1 MPIRSMAMNPNR
13 PGVYMR
19 PDDRQTVRISD
30 LTLETVIILIFGIF
44 MFLFGL
50 LGFVIQT
57 GTLPYNPDGA
67 YGLILVLISLQIITL
82 GKSPFGTYRR
92 SWSLILLGIG
102 IAAIGTIA
110 CFIPGLIGDGVR
122 ILVGILMTAGGIALI
137 LHLIGVRAGTWV
149 CSPGI
154 LRHLAV
160 SCGLVYLME
169 ILFGIVSLIPGI
181 RPGSGTAILCTGFGI
196 SLFYLAWTL
205 TRITRLYPR
214 KIPGSVPGASG
225 TQESDRFFLFRDAT
239 LPTQIA
245 VAILLG
251 VIFILFS
258 LLLVPVGQ
266 GIFPFSR
273 DSQFGLLMVIM
284 AFQVLALGKT
294 PLGVYER
301 SLPLMLIGLAV
312 VSLGIYSCIIPGLIT
327 GWILIPLGA
336 WSIITGSAG
345 LTRLTLPYLPRTRG
359 HSGKADHTPKKL
371 RVTVALLHLV
381 TIFFGINLV
390 CSGLIPGIAI
400 PVILLF
406 LGILFLLLAH
416 TLLHLPALGKD
427 RINRIS

>member
-1 MPIRSMAMNPNR
+1 MK
-13 PGVYMR
+13 
-19 PDDRQTVRISD
+19 PDGRQTVRFSD

-44 MFLFGL
+44 MTLFGL
-50 LGFVIQT
+50 LGPVIQA

-67 YGLILVLISLQIITL
+67 YGLVLVLISLQIITL

-92 SWSLILLGIG
+92 SWSLILLGIS

-110 CFIPGLIGDGVR
+110 CFIPGFIGDGVR
-122 ILVGILMTAGGIALI
+122 ILVGILMTAGGVALI
-137 LHLIGVRAGTWV
+137 LHLIGIRAGTWV
-149 CSPGI
+149 RSPGI

-160 SCGLVYLME
+160 ACGLVYLME
-169 ILFGIVSLIPGI
+169 ILFGIVSLIPDI
-181 RPGSGTAILCTGFGI
+181 RPGYGTAVLCTAFGI

-205 TRITRLYPR
+205 TRITRAYPR
-214 KIPGSVPGASG
+214 KTSVSVPGSSG
-225 TQESDRFFLFRDAT
+225 TPEGNDRFFLLRDAT

-258 LLLVPVGQ
+258 FLLVPVGL
-266 GIFPFSR
+266 GILPFSR

-301 SLPLMLIGLAV
+301 SLPLMFIGLAV

-327 GWILIPLGA
+327 GWILIPLGT

-345 LTRLTLPYLPRTRG
+345 LIRLTLPYLPYLTRTRCRPG
-359 HSGKADHTPKKL
+359 MADHTPKKL
-371 RVTVALLHLV
+371 RITVALLHLV
-381 TIFFGINLV
+381 TICFGINLV
-390 CSGLIPGIAI
+390 SSGLIPSIAV
-400 PVILLF
+400 PVILF
-406 LGILFLLLAH
+406 LLGLLFLLLAH
-416 TLLHLPALGKD
+416 ILLHLPVFRKRSD
-427 RINRIS
+427 